1 MAEPARKAKNE
12 AVFREVNDRI
22 EDIATEFG
30 VPDEASFVCE
40 CGDADCTQMLHM
52 TLREY
57 NEVRRDGRS
66 FVILPGHEDPT
77 IEKVVARNG
86 RFSVVEKVGEAGH
99 IADALDPRDD
109 G

>member
-40 CGDADCTQMLHM
+40 CGDADCTEMVRM

-57 NEVRRDGRS
+57 NEVRQEGRR
-66 FVILPGHEDPT
+66 FAILPGHEDPQV
-77 IEKVVARNG
+77 ERVVARHG
-86 RFSVVEKVGEAGH
+86 RFSVVEKVGEAGDV
-99 IADALDPRDD
+99 AEALDPRDD
-109 G
+109 D

>member
-1 MAEPARKAKNE
+1 MAEPVRKAKNE

-22 EDIATEFG
+22 EDIASEFD

-40 CGDADCTQMLHM
+40 CGDADCTQMVHL

-57 NEVRRDGRS
+57 NEIRQDGRR
-66 FVILPGHEDPT
+66 FVILPGHEDPK

-86 RFSVVEKVGEAGH
+86 RFSVVEKVGVAGDV
-99 IADALDPRDD
+99 ADALDPRDE